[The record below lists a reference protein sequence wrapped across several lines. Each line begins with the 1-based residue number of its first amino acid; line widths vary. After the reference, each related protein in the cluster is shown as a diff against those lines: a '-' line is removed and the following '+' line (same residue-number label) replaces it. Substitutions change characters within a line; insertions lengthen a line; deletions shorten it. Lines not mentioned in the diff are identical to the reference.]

1 LAGDEELPPVNGLVV
16 CREEDLSQ
24 QPTCADGAP
33 LWVKMV
39 ALRAGLAEPLDG
51 DRVEA
56 GKSAVACDPDQ
67 QSGPRCA
74 EVPFFVA
81 PGTREHAWQCL
92 ERTCGATI
100 ARSDAEASMRVMIE
114 RVAGLDV
121 HQETVVAC
129 VLIGKPGERPTKEVR
144 TFRTMTRDL
153 EALREWLLSLG
164 VTHVGMES
172 TGIYWKPVYA
182 VLEGSFELIVG
193 NARHIRNV
201 PGRKTDVKDA
211 EWIADLVRHGLIAKS
226 FVPPPPLRELRD
238 LLRYRRKL
246 VESQAAERNRLL
258 KLLETANIKL
268 ASVVSDVFGVSG
280 RAMLKALIEGTASA
294 QAMAD
299 LAKGQLRRKRA
310 DLVLALEGRVEEH
323 HRFLLGLQLRRL
335 EAAEEEIAALDA
347 RIDEKLEPY
356 RAPHALLMQIP
367 GVDRLVAAVLIA
379 EIGIDMSVFLSVYH
393 LASWAG
399 VCPGNHESAGKQK
412 SGRARN
418 GNVHLRTM
426 LVGAAISASR
436 AKGSYLKDKFY
447 RLKARRGSMRAAL
460 AIAHK
465 ILVAAYHMLAKGVG
479 YREIGE
485 AYLDQISQT
494 RTVANLKRR
503 LERLGFQ
510 VTLQSKAQSAA

>member
-1 LAGDEELPPVNGLVV
+1 M
-16 CREEDLSQ
+16 Q
-24 QPTCADGAP
+24 
-33 LWVKMV
+33 
-39 ALRAGLAEPLDG
+39 
-51 DRVEA
+51 
-56 GKSAVACDPDQ
+56 
-67 QSGPRCA
+67 
-74 EVPFFVA
+74 
-81 PGTREHAWQCL
+81 
-92 ERTCGATI
+92 
-100 ARSDAEASMRVMIE
+100 VMIE
-114 RVAGLDV
+114 RAAGLDV

-129 VLIGKPGERPTKEVR
+129 VLIGKPGERPAKVVR

-201 PGRKTDVKDA
+201 PGRKPDVKDA

-226 FVPPPPLRELRD
+226 FVPPPALRELRE

-246 VESQAAERNRLL
+246 VDSQAAERNRLL
-258 KLLETANIKL
+258 KLLETANVKL

-280 RAMLKALIEGTASA
+280 RAMLRALIAGTASPE
-294 QAMAD
+294 AMAD

-323 HRFLLGLQLRRL
+323 HRFLLGMQLGRL
-335 EAAEEEIAALDA
+335 EAAEMDIAALDR

-356 RAPHALLMQIP
+356 RAAHALLMQIP
-367 GVDRLVAAVLIA
+367 GVDWVVAAVLIA
-379 EIGIDMSVFLSVYH
+379 EIGVDMSVFLSVYH

-399 VCPGNHESAGKQK
+399 VCPGNHESAGKQN

-436 AKGSYLKDKFY
+436 TRGSYLKDKFY
-447 RLKARRGSMRAAL
+447 RLRARRGGLRAAL

-465 ILVAAYHMLAKGVG
+465 ILVAAYHMLANGVG
-479 YREIGE
+479 YRDLGE
-485 AYLDQISQT
+485 AYLDQIGER
-494 RTVANLKRR
+494 RTIANLKRR
-503 LERLGFQ
+503 LERLGYH
-510 VTLQSKAQSAA
+510 VTLEPTAEAA